1 MRSEIRAALPATWE
15 AAEGFLGDF
24 REWCACLPDTADRFA
39 AELLLREALNNAV
52 LHGSGGN
59 SSRQV
64 RCVARIVA
72 GRLSITVADGGKGFD
87 WRAAQAR
94 RAAADSCS
102 GRGMEIFRA
111 YATRVR
117 FNREGNVATLIRR
130 LGTTRRKVMN
140 TTTITR
146 NEHHATIQPAG
157 DVVASQAAELRT
169 ALRGAIADGVT
180 EVTLDF
186 SRVQMVDSSG
196 LGLLISAHNS
206 ARKAGGCLS
215 VIHASREI
223 IELFQ
228 SMRIHQHFS
237 VTGEPREEI

>member
-1 MRSEIRAALPATWE
+1 MRSEIRASMPATWE
-15 AAEGFLGDF
+15 AAEGFLSEF
-24 REWCACLPDTADRFA
+24 REWCACLPDRADRFA

-52 LHGSGGN
+52 LHGSGGDV
-59 SSRQV
+59 SRQV
-64 RCVARIVA
+64 RCVARMVS

-87 WRAAQAR
+87 WHAARGCQ
-94 RAAADSCS
+94 AAADSCS

-117 FNREGNVATLIRR
+117 FNRSGNVASMLRR
-130 LGTTRRKVMN
+130 LGTPRRKGMN

-146 NEHHATIQPAG
+146 NEHQATVRPAG
-157 DVVASQAAELRT
+157 DVVASQAGELRS
-169 ALRGAIADGVT
+169 ALRGAMADGVT
-180 EVTLDF
+180 QVTLDF
-186 SRVQMVDSSG
+186 SAVQMVDSTG

-206 ARKAGGCLS
+206 ARKAGGSLS

-223 IELFQ
+223 VELFQ

-237 VTGEPREEI
+237 VSGAPQEAL